1 MLLVISP
8 PNEKL
13 RGNGAGCIMRR
24 YLKGGRPETEGGPVN

>member
-1 MLLVISP
+1 MLLVISL

-24 YLKGGRPETEGGPVN
+24 YLKGSRLKSDGGAVN